1 MIKII
6 EKIAHQRE
14 RISHCRSLIV
24 LFFQSIAELKE
35 ECFLEFQSSV
45 RLFKCRSVF
54 GKMNI
59 DKGFLSSHESERL
72 DEALRKIFLHKSC
85 DMPKNMRLD
94 ALEKFL
100 IEPSFCDFLTARID
114 RAKSEFFLSFFFQ
127 FYLWMRHRKLLS
139 EEADPPEDVEL
150 FIERNLVFQPLGVLE
165 PNQIQSA
172 CLIAELRGESFLS
185 SSVGDFF

>member
-14 RISHCRSLIV
+14 RVSHCRSLIV
-24 LFFQSIAELKE
+24 LFFQSIAELKKE
-35 ECFLEFQSSV
+35 SFLEFQPSV
-45 RLFKCRSVF
+45 RLFKRRSIF

-59 DKGFLSSHESERL
+59 DKGFLSSHELERL
-72 DEALRKIFLHKSC
+72 DEALRKIFLHKSH

-139 EEADPPEDVEL
+139 EEADPPENVEF

-165 PNQIQSA
+165 PN
-172 CLIAELRGESFLS
+172 
-185 SSVGDFF
+185 

>member
-6 EKIAHQRE
+6 KKIAHQRE
-14 RISHCRSLIV
+14 GISYCRSLIV
-24 LFFQSIAELKE
+24 LFFQSIAELKKE
-35 ECFLEFQSSV
+35 SFLEFQPSV
-45 RLFKCRSVF
+45 RLFKCRSIF

-59 DKGFLSSHESERL
+59 DKGFLSSHELERL
-72 DEALRKIFLHKSC
+72 DEALRKIFLHKSR

-100 IEPSFCDFLTARID
+100 IEPSFCDFLTTRID

-139 EEADPPEDVEL
+139 EEADPSEDVEL
-150 FIERNLVFQPLGVLE
+150 FIERNLVFQPLGILE

-172 CLIAELRGESFLS
+172 CFIAELRGKSFLS